1 MKVLVQQQ
9 IWIAHEFLT
18 VNREQNPV
26 RPSRRTHAQVN
37 PRISRVLD
45 DDDSTHR
52 LSEYLLERPCH
63 WWRQHITA
71 ADQHAF
77 ITGTG
82 VLASVSNYL
91 LPMSANHRSLICT
104 IRLRLVSLPRRSTAL
119 TAQIQRR

>member
-26 RPSRRTHAQVN
+26 RPSRRTHAQMN

-45 DDDSTHR
+45 DDNSTDG
-52 LSEYLLERPCH
+52 LSEYLLERQRH

-71 ADQHAF
+71 ADQHGF
-77 ITGTG
+77 ITAILQWAGRFVPLTFVCG
-82 VLASVSNYL
+82 LARPL
-91 LPMSANHRSLICT
+91 LPECQVRK
-104 IRLRLVSLPRRSTAL
+104 RRA
-119 TAQIQRR
+119 